1 MTDVS
6 LKATAYHEAGHAV
19 VSFVLGRRFKRVSI
33 EPMDD
38 AAGYVEYYDDRIIRK
53 ILAGACVVPWLIEH
67 PDEETRI
74 VNRSISSAM
83 AGYMAQE
90 IGVPGSVTSE
100 QWDSD
105 RELIIDILVSWDPDN
120 GWDEARREVG
130 TLLSSNW
137 HLVALLAEALLSR
150 RTLTGKE
157 ARAILVGEPRAGR
170 L

>member
-1 MTDVS
+1 MTNVS

-38 AAGYVEYYDDRIIRK
+38 AAGYVEYYDNRIIRE
-53 ILAGACVVPWLIEH
+53 ILEGTHCVIWLMEN
-67 PDEETRI
+67 PAEGMRI
-74 VNRSISSAM
+74 VDRAICSAM

-90 IGVPGSVTSE
+90 RGVPGSVTSE
-100 QWDSD
+100 QWEGDKD
-105 RELIIDILVSWDPDN
+105 HLVDILIRWDPDD
-120 GWDEARREVG
+120 GWDKAKREVEAI
-130 TLLSSNW
+130 LSSNW
-137 HLVALLAEALLSR
+137 HLVERLAEALLSR

-157 ARAILVGEPRAGR
+157 ARVILAGEPGAE

>member
-53 ILAGACVVPWLIEH
+53 ICEGTHCVIWLLEN
-67 PDEETRI
+67 PAEEERI
-74 VNRSISSAM
+74 VTRALASAV
-83 AGYMAQE
+83 AGCMAQE
-90 IGVPGSVTSE
+90 KAFPGSVE
-100 QWDSD
+100 PWQCEGD
-105 RELIIDILVSWDPDN
+105 RDFLADVLISWDPDN
-120 GWDEARREVG
+120 GWATAKAEAEII
-130 TLLSSNW
+130 LSRHW
-137 HLVALLAEALLSR
+137 DLVERLAEALLSR

-170 L
+170 